1 MPRLHLY
8 SLLFA
13 WLLVSAQM
21 PLLAQTAD
29 TTTPEPASAPAQ
41 NITLTQISDQAL
53 STGKLIQ
60 QMEQLAV
67 QPLEIEELKERLSS
81 NQKKLQTLRRE
92 SASLMDTSSVS
103 VEQIQN
109 SQNIW
114 KYALE
119 MLTKEQQIAKDRGL
133 ELEKGIALLVKEEDL
148 WKQTQV
154 KISEAPELVD
164 GLQQS
169 KQAITSI
176 TAARKNLGIPLQET
190 LEISKQWQDLID
202 TSNDQLL
209 TLKQNEDVIRKHLLS
224 TLQPA
229 LWELNL
235 DDFHVTSDYRRTLSL
250 HWKLARYFL
259 TQHPLKGAMIL
270 TAAVG
275 MLLFLWY
282 LRRNNNRLQEE
293 HRGMSLRL
301 PLFDR
306 PLSTTLATSAALS
319 LILYPNPPQL
329 VNSFIA
335 WLLFIPVVRL
345 GMSRLPVIVRPFAWL
360 VSIIFLINS
369 LSLMIEAIPVLQ
381 RLWIVSCAAISFIVC
396 IHALRRLASNEDHNT
411 LAWKLLRTAVW
422 LTMLT
427 ALAAAVAGIVGAA
440 TLAQFLVTGVANAAY
455 AGFCM
460 VVVAGI
466 FSDLAVVAIYLPINT
481 ASQLINHNRPL
492 LVGRLGKLI
501 TIVCLLGW
509 IHFTLDQFM
518 LADAMWAWISNT
530 LNKEL
535 TIGNLAISLGDVSA
549 VLITI
554 WLSYKIS
561 QLLQFI
567 FMEDIAPRTKMARGV
582 PEAVSTL
589 MHYCIVLIGF
599 MMAISAAGIDMS
611 KISIMIGALGVGI
624 GIGMQDVVNNFTSGL
639 ILLFEQHIKQSD
651 IVQCNTV
658 NGKVTHIG
666 LRSSVVRTF
675 DGAEVILPNS
685 QLVSV
690 QVINWTHSDQHRRIS
705 IPIGVAYGSDPEMVI
720 KTLVAAARAEEDI
733 LSDPPPAAF
742 FLRFGA
748 SSMDFEL
755 KAWVTTGEILNETT
769 SKLCVAINRQFDLAG
784 ISIPFPQQDIYVR
797 GLPENFSRGETQEER

>member
-259 TQHPLKGAMIL
+259 TQHPLKGATIL

-293 HRGMSLRL
+293 HRGM
-301 PLFDR
+301 
-306 PLSTTLATSAALS
+306 
-319 LILYPNPPQL
+319 
-329 VNSFIA
+329 
-335 WLLFIPVVRL
+335 
-345 GMSRLPVIVRPFAWL
+345 
-360 VSIIFLINS
+360 
-369 LSLMIEAIPVLQ
+369 
-381 RLWIVSCAAISFIVC
+381 
-396 IHALRRLASNEDHNT
+396 
-411 LAWKLLRTAVW
+411 
-422 LTMLT
+422 
-427 ALAAAVAGIVGAA
+427 
-440 TLAQFLVTGVANAAY
+440 
-455 AGFCM
+455 
-460 VVVAGI
+460 
-466 FSDLAVVAIYLPINT
+466 
-481 ASQLINHNRPL
+481 
-492 LVGRLGKLI
+492 
-501 TIVCLLGW
+501 
-509 IHFTLDQFM
+509 
-518 LADAMWAWISNT
+518 
-530 LNKEL
+530 
-535 TIGNLAISLGDVSA
+535 
-549 VLITI
+549 
-554 WLSYKIS
+554 
-561 QLLQFI
+561 
-567 FMEDIAPRTKMARGV
+567 
-582 PEAVSTL
+582 
-589 MHYCIVLIGF
+589 
-599 MMAISAAGIDMS
+599 
-611 KISIMIGALGVGI
+611 
-624 GIGMQDVVNNFTSGL
+624 
-639 ILLFEQHIKQSD
+639 
-651 IVQCNTV
+651 
-658 NGKVTHIG
+658 
-666 LRSSVVRTF
+666 
-675 DGAEVILPNS
+675 
-685 QLVSV
+685 
-690 QVINWTHSDQHRRIS
+690 
-705 IPIGVAYGSDPEMVI
+705 
-720 KTLVAAARAEEDI
+720 
-733 LSDPPPAAF
+733 
-742 FLRFGA
+742 
-748 SSMDFEL
+748 
-755 KAWVTTGEILNETT
+755 
-769 SKLCVAINRQFDLAG
+769 
-784 ISIPFPQQDIYVR
+784 
-797 GLPENFSRGETQEER
+797 